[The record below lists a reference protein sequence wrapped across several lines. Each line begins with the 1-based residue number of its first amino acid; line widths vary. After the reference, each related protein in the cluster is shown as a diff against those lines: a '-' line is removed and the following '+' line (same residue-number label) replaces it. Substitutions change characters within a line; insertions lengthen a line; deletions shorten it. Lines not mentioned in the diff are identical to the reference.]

1 MQEFILDKIGLLAGI
16 TIGGVSLLT
25 IVGFVLWKVLSASF
39 NRALRKINLEKI
51 VDIAT
56 DKAVDRIKK
65 VSFSHNIQPIV
76 LSEVKKLGE
85 EIKLDVRKEFAEI
98 KENQR
103 KQVVIAEKQASY
115 FEDSIVSDDK
125 KKALKDAIEDA
136 KQDSV
141 VVESVVVEE
150 SPKEEVKSTVAPVEA
165 VKTQYKLER

>member
-125 KKALKDAIEDA
+125 KKALKDAIENA

-150 SPKEEVKSTVAPVEA
+150 TTEPTEKANTTPLEA
-165 VKTQYKLER
+165 VKTQTKLER

>member
-150 SPKEEVKSTVAPVEA
+150 SPKVEEKANTTPLEA
-165 VKTQYKLER
+165 VKTQTKLER

>member
-65 VSFSHNIQPIV
+65 VSFNHNIQPIV

-150 SPKEEVKSTVAPVEA
+150 TTEPTEKANTTPLEA
-165 VKTQYKLER
+165 VKTQTKLER

>member
-150 SPKEEVKSTVAPVEA
+150 SPKVEEKTIVAPVEA
-165 VKTQYKLER
+165 VKTHAKVDR

>member
-125 KKALKDAIEDA
+125 KKALKDAIENA

-150 SPKEEVKSTVAPVEA
+150 NPKVEEKANTTPLEA
-165 VKTQYKLER
+165 VKTQTKLER

>member
-65 VSFSHNIQPIV
+65 VSFSHNIQPVV

-85 EIKLDVRKEFAEI
+85 EIKADVKKEFAEI

-150 SPKEEVKSTVAPVEA
+150 TTEPTEKAIVTPLEA
-165 VKTQYKLER
+165 VKTQTKLER

>member
-85 EIKLDVRKEFAEI
+85 EIKADVKKEFAEI

-150 SPKEEVKSTVAPVEA
+150 SPKVEEKTNTTPLEA
-165 VKTQYKLER
+165 VKTQTKLER

>member
-65 VSFSHNIQPIV
+65 VSFSHNIQPVV

-85 EIKLDVRKEFAEI
+85 EIKADVKKEFAEI

-150 SPKEEVKSTVAPVEA
+150 TTKPTEKAIVTPLEA
-165 VKTQYKLER
+165 VKTQTKLER

>member
-39 NRALRKINLEKI
+39 NRALRKINLDKI

-85 EIKLDVRKEFAEI
+85 EIKADVQKEFAEI

-150 SPKEEVKSTVAPVEA
+150 SPKVEEKTIVTPLEA
-165 VKTQYKLER
+165 VKTQTKLER